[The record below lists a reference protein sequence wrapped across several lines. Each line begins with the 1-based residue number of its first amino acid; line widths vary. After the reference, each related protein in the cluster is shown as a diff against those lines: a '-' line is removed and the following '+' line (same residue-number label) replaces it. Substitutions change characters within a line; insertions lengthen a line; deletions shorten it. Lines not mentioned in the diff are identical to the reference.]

1 MNQQAFPIA
10 QGMLPWQPISGLK
23 MDEIGRR
30 TFSRRLGIPKRSG
43 ISQFR
48 FQKVHLRWSG
58 YIVKNL
64 VNLWSSNSGV

>member
-30 TFSRRLGIPKRSG
+30 TFIRRLGIPKRSG

-48 FQKVHLRWSG
+48 FQKVHLR
-58 YIVKNL
+58 
-64 VNLWSSNSGV
+64 